1 MTPERWRRVEELYHA
16 ALTRGESDRPAFLA
30 SACAGDEALRR
41 EVEALLAQP
50 PSALAF
56 LDDPAVAMAAQLVSD
71 IGVSVLSGRRLG
83 AYQVHERIGVGGMGE
98 VYRARDTKLGR
109 DVAIKILPREFTR
122 DSERLARF
130 EREARMLA
138 AFNHPNI
145 ATIHGLEEADGVHA
159 LVLELVEGE
168 TLAERIAK
176 GSGFRDRG
184 SGLPV
189 ADALAIARQ
198 IADALEAAHE
208 KGIIHRDLKPANIKI
223 TPAGVVKVLDFG
235 LAKAV
240 ADVAGT
246 DVSHAPTVTVGRT
259 GDGVIL
265 GTPAYMSP
273 EQARGQA
280 VDKRTDIWA
289 FGCVVYEMLSGRVAF
304 RGATVSDIIVAVLE
318 RDPAWDALPATVP
331 PGVHR
336 LLRHCL
342 EKDAAR
348 RLRDAGDARIEIDDA
363 QAVRAREPAS
373 KKIAPSRSMT
383 QWAALIGTVIATV
396 IGSWSWIN
404 YSRRP
409 ASEPTG
415 PSARF
420 TIQFPSDAPVIGQIG
435 VGSQVALSPDGSQ
448 LAYVARA
455 VQGSNRLY
463 VRKVD
468 ELESRR
474 VPGTDGAIDPFFSP
488 DGQWIGFFVGQK
500 LMKVALAG
508 GLPQTIWELDPLAA
522 PSGASWSPDDS
533 VVFAKP
539 GAGLWRVPSAG
550 GTPTPVTT
558 LNSNEANH
566 LWPDVLPGG
575 KAVLFTAVTVTGEPQ
590 IYAQSLETGQ
600 RRALGAG
607 VAAHYLPSGHV
618 VYGQGGSLFAVPF
631 DAERLEVAGKPVKVV
646 DNVLRK
652 GDAAVGVPQA
662 AFSRVGSLA
671 FVPTTSLPLTL
682 VWADRRGEER
692 SLNVPT
698 RFYFQPRLAPDEQ
711 RLAVMIAG
719 DIWMWDFSGENLS
732 RLTDDGGHNYL
743 LWTPD
748 GHRVSFLSNSGAVA
762 SGARGTIAWKRVED
776 SNAEAESL
784 LSGQTSGPPLSWSP
798 DGRVLAFVNLHS
810 VTRQDIWTLRVDEK
824 SQPRPFLRTRFAEGA
839 PAFSP
844 DGRWLAY
851 VSDESGRSEVYVQ
864 PFPGPGSKFVI
875 STDGGSEP
883 VWPRRG
889 HELFYRNGDSMM
901 AADVTTGLTFTAGKP
916 HRLFDGRYARST
928 SLWPNYDV
936 TADGQR
942 FLMVKGVEEFTSPT
956 QINVVLNWSEELKR
970 LAPTK

>member
-1 MTPERWRRVEELYHA
+1 MTPERWRQVTAVFHA
-16 ALTRGESDRPAFLA
+16 ARLRDAPARAQYLDQACASDR
-30 SACAGDEALRR
+30 ALRD
-41 EVEALLAQP
+41 EVDAMLAAHDEGGGFPGP
-50 PSALAF
+50 PVSGLI
-56 LDDPAVAMAAQLVSD
+56 DDGGRLETGAMVGPYRIDRL
-71 IGVSVLSGRRLG
+71 IG
-83 AYQVHERIGVGGMGE
+83 AGGMGE
-98 VYRARDTKLGR
+98 VYRARDTNLGR
-109 DVAIKILPREFTR
+109 DVAIKVLPDAFTS
-122 DSERLARF
+122 DPERLRRF
-130 EREARMLA
+130 EHEARVLA
-138 AFNHPNI
+138 ALNHPHI
-145 ATIHGLEEADGVHA
+145 ASIHGLEEEADPSPGSRQPAVRA

-168 TLAERIAK
+168 TLADRIA
-176 GSGFRDRG
+176 RG
-184 SGLPV
+184 PV
-189 ADALAIARQ
+189 PLADALPIARQ
-198 IADALEAAHE
+198 IAEALEAAHE

-240 ADVAGT
+240 ADVTGA
-246 DVSHAPTVTVGRT
+246 DVSRSPTVTVGGTR
-259 GDGVIL
+259 DGVIL

-289 FGCVVYEMLSGRVAF
+289 FGCVVYEMLSGQAAF
-304 RGATVSDIIVAVLE
+304 GGATVSDVIVSVLE
-318 RDPAWDALPATVP
+318 RDPAWNALPATVP

-342 EKDAAR
+342 EKDPVR
-348 RLRDAGDARIEIDDA
+348 RLRDAGDVRIEIEDL
-363 QAVRAREPAS
+363 AVRAGEPAA
-373 KKIAPSRSMT
+373 KPIAPSRSMMP
-383 QWAALIGTVIATV
+383 WVVLIGTVMAAV

-409 ASEPTG
+409 AFEPTG

-420 TIQFPSDAPVIGQIG
+420 TIQFPSDAPMIGQIG
-435 VGSQVALSPDGSQ
+435 VGSQLALSPDGSQ
-448 LAYVARA
+448 LAYIARA

-468 ELESRR
+468 QLESRR
-474 VPGTDGAIDPFFSP
+474 VPGADGAVDPFFSP

-508 GLPQTIWELDPLAA
+508 GLPQTIWELDPLAEPA
-522 PSGASWSPDDS
+522 GASWSPDDS

-539 GAGLWRVPSAG
+539 GAGLWRVPSTG
-550 GTPTPVTT
+550 GTPTAVTT
-558 LNSNEANH
+558 LTSNEANH

-575 KAVLFTAVTVTGEPQ
+575 KAVLFTAVPVSGEPQ
-590 IYAQSLETGQ
+590 IYVQSLETGQ
-600 RRALGAG
+600 RRALGPG
-607 VAAHYLPSGHV
+607 VAAHYLSSGHV
-618 VYGQGGSLFAVPF
+618 VYGLGGSLFAVPF
-631 DAERLEVAGKPVKVV
+631 DAERLDLAGKAVKVV
-646 DNVLRK
+646 DNVLSK

-671 FVPTTSLPLTL
+671 FVSTTPLPLTL
-682 VWADRRGEER
+682 LWADRRGEER
-692 SLNVPT
+692 PLNVPT
-698 RFYFQPRLAPDEQ
+698 RSYFQPRLAPDEQ

-719 DIWMWDFSGENLS
+719 DVWLWDFSRENLS

-762 SGARGTIAWKRVED
+762 SGARGTIAWKPVED
-776 SNAEAESL
+776 SNADAESL
-784 LSGQTSGPPLSWSP
+784 LSGQTSGAPLSWSP
-798 DGRVLAFVNLHS
+798 DGRVLAFVNLHP
-810 VTRQDIWTLRVDEK
+810 VTRQDIWTLRVNEK
-824 SQPRPFLRTRFAEGA
+824 SQPRPFLQTRFAEGG

-864 PFPGPGSKFVI
+864 PFPGPGAKFVI
-875 STDGGSEP
+875 STGGGSEP

-889 HELFYRNGDSMM
+889 HELFYRNGDEMM
-901 AADVTTGLTFTAGKP
+901 AVDVTTGLTFAAGKP
-916 HRLFDGRYARST
+916 RRLFDGRYARST

-936 TADGQR
+936 SADGQR

-956 QINVVLNWSEELKR
+956 QINVVLSWSEELKR
-970 LAPTK
+970 LVPIK